1 MYDSGAS
8 HNLMPRIIVEELGW
22 EVTIPY
28 KEIFSFD
35 SSKFKCLGL
44 IKYLVIS
51 LAQIPPKTLVMDVVV
66 AEIPPKFRM
75 LLSRSWAAKLKGALQ
90 MDMSYSTI
98 PFFGVQRRLFRDK
111 NLAYTVT
118 NVVIFFSL

>member
-35 SSKFKCLGL
+35 SSKFKCLGI

-51 LAQIPPKTLVMDVVV
+51 LAQIPPKTLVMDVVIV
-66 AEIPPKFRM
+66 DIPPKFGM
-75 LLSRSWAAKLKGALQ
+75 MLSRSWEAKLKCALQ
-90 MDMSYSTI
+90 INTSYATI
-98 PFFGVQRRLFRDK
+98 PRFGV
-111 NLAYTVT
+111 
-118 NVVIFFSL
+118 

>member
-8 HNLMPRIIVEELGW
+8 HNLMPGIIMEELGW

-28 KEIFSFD
+28 KELFSFD

-51 LAQIPPKTLVMDVVV
+51 LAQILAKNLVMDVVV
-66 AEIPPKFRM
+66 VDISPNFGM
-75 LLSRSWAAKLKGALQ
+75 LLSRSWASKL
-90 MDMSYSTI
+90 
-98 PFFGVQRRLFRDK
+98 
-111 NLAYTVT
+111 
-118 NVVIFFSL
+118 